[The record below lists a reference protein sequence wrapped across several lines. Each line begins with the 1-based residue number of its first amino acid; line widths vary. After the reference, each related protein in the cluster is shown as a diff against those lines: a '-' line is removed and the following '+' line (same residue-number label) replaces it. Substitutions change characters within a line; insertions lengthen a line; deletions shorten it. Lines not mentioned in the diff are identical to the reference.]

1 MTTRTGSLDD
11 LLTLAGF
18 SSLPEEEGWRL
29 ELSEGRVVRE
39 PAPGMRHGHLAS
51 RVAALLRRF
60 GEDRGLGLTFVDTG
74 FTLASDPPTVRVPD
88 VAFVSTVRVPD
99 VAFVSTDRVPGEGL
113 TDGFGE
119 GAPDLAVEVVSPS
132 NSASGIQRK
141 ALQYMDA
148 GARLVWVVDPAGA
161 TVTVY
166 RTRSDIRILAGDE
179 VLSGE
184 DVLPDLQ
191 VPVSELFSG
200 I

>member
-1 MTTRTGSLDD
+1 MTTRTGSRDD

-18 SSLPEEEGWRL
+18 ASLPEEEGWRL
-29 ELSEGRVVRE
+29 ELSDGRVVRE

-51 RVAALLRRF
+51 RLAALLRRF
-60 GEDRGLGLTFVDTG
+60 GEDRDLGLTFVDTG

-88 VAFVSTVRVPD
+88 VAFVSN
-99 VAFVSTDRVPGEGL
+99 DRVPREGL
-113 TDGFGE
+113 ADAFGE

-141 ALQYMDA
+141 AMQYMDG

-166 RTRSDIRILAGDE
+166 RSRSKIRILAGDE
-179 VLSGE
+179 VLSGD

-191 VPVSELFSG
+191 VPVSELFGG